1 MFLCFKQSSC
11 CCTCC
16 SSALLGEALVG
27 ARPPTCVEKGR
38 GPMLGLPVLG
48 RVFWGRAGQ
57 VLPVT
62 HLHCLQLSFPVG
74 VSMKG
79 LGLMESWWPRAGP
92 VVAGGGSRG
101 DLEGNHTVSC
111 RHPTLVPLLELRLEP
126 LRTHSSRWLDGNRNL
141 WLFKL
146 LSGFGP
152 TAADWL
158 CLQLSSAPV
167 LSQPLCP
174 PAEVGSGRQQ
184 QSRHTCC
191 LPRAATARAADGA
204 WVLPS

>member
-1 MFLCFKQSSC
+1 M
-11 CCTCC
+11 
-16 SSALLGEALVG
+16 
-27 ARPPTCVEKGR
+27 
-38 GPMLGLPVLG
+38 
-48 RVFWGRAGQ
+48 
-57 VLPVT
+57 
-62 HLHCLQLSFPVG
+62 
-74 VSMKG
+74 
-79 LGLMESWWPRAGP
+79 
-92 VVAGGGSRG
+92 AGGGSRG

-146 LSGFGP
+146 LSGFGL

-191 LPRAATARAADGA
+191 VCPGLPLPEQQMELGFCPLEMMWDTESLFQHSHFSHLWWFEGCGCGGGEHAAAAAELLWFGPPQLCLSPA
-204 WVLPS
+204 IRPVLAVPCLLIVLSALSPSLAQPPVPWEAAKSEI